1 IHAAFCAMAM
11 QYIRLQ
17 FLNNTVDI
25 DRGIEVARP
34 DLALHRNAI
43 KTKGQLRLQ
52 LFQYFIFARSAG
64 TSIANDPNLMPLH
77 CLKTGK
83 ITDMTEKSACWLS
96 EAMNDAQRLV
106 GCIFRHGQPSEQ
118 AFAHVNRVAWQNR
131 IRNQHSPGHHF
142 PVDLPRYVSPSLTGA
157 GTGAARRSAGSLAC
171 PPRNMGMLSS
181 RAHFTHHDHRAIA
194 IDFTTTTAMA

>member
-1 IHAAFCAMAM
+1 
-11 QYIRLQ
+11 
-17 FLNNTVDI
+17 NTVDI
-25 DRGIEVARP
+25 DRGIKVAQP

-43 KTKGQLRLQ
+43 KTKGQMRLQ

-64 TSIANDPNLMPLH
+64 TSIANDPNLLPLH

-83 ITDMTEKSACWLS
+83 ITDMTEKSAWWLS

-131 IRNQHSPGHHF
+131 IRDQHSPGHHF
-142 PVDLPRYVSPSLTGA
+142 SVDLPRYINIFLIGA
-157 GTGAARRSAGSLAC
+157 RTEAARRSDGFLDC
-171 PPRNMGMLSS
+171 HP
-181 RAHFTHHDHRAIA
+181 
-194 IDFTTTTAMA
+194 